1 MHQVLDWKRFNKM
14 RSSQT
19 RIANKKPWKGKNLKP
34 TIYTRLNP
42 IMLSSVQNCPKTK
55 LKLPVNFNFFDFR
68 EYLIAFTAVQCY
80 PGFFREKLK
89 AFKADYW

>member
-1 MHQVLDWKRFNKM
+1 MKL
-14 RSSQT
+14 S
-19 RIANKKPWKGKNLKP
+19 KNE
-34 TIYTRLNP
+34 
-42 IMLSSVQNCPKTK
+42 K
-55 LKLPVNFNFFDFR
+55 LELPVNVNLFDFR